1 MLPSVWFCRL
11 KCLVTWV
18 GYLYLCWYW
27 TSVGITWA
35 SDCEDFWFFCFV
47 SPLYWVWLQASQQR
61 RSTMLGEWQVILC
74 LIVNTSPVF
83 SFLTGPVSSP
93 CCWHLCRIWNFQQQH
108 PAEHEVWWA
117 WGAFSLAIAIPFC
130 NEWRL
135 RQHILHL
142 VKRVSRVPLES
153 PPRWPSG

>member
-1 MLPSVWFCRL
+1 MSGDMSRLPVLVLILDQRWYNLGLRL
-11 KCLVTWV
+11 WGFLVF
-18 GYLYLCWYW
+18 L
-27 TSVGITWA
+27 
-35 SDCEDFWFFCFV
+35 FCFV